1 VLHHRQPLL
10 QPDSGTAAGNYILTM
25 ASANPLETSSEYQ
38 IALVQGCGGSKIG
51 MKTVL
56 ILKIKSAP
64 MSLPLDRR

>member
-1 VLHHRQPLL
+1 VLHHRQPL

-38 IALVQGCGGSKIG
+38 IALVQGCGGSKLD

-64 MSLPLDRR
+64 MSLPLDHR